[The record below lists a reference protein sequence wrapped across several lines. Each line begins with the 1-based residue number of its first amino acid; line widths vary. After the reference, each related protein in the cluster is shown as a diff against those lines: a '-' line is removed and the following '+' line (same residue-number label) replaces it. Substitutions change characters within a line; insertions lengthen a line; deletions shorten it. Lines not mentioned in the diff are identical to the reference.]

1 MEEGVRRPEQL
12 SDHLQNPSL
21 LSRYSPSQATD
32 QDLLARIRSLL
43 LSRNS
48 HFPPETPCPSP
59 DFTLSSYDVDTKSID
74 YFYRTHTPSALSVDK
89 FIAKLARLESEE
101 HAMVVN
107 PYEGPLGRIEETTG
121 KRNRRRPSQPDFQD
135 RRHSSTDDTILRL
148 DNPMDQ
154 KSVGNLMGRDPIE
167 QSGTDTASSKSPTGS
182 RIPRYVLKTV
192 DASTSPS
199 TVNGNV
205 RPNPQHIPG
214 SYRSEVEPVVSLDVE
229 MDNSSAGQGTTK
241 EGHQLHLD
249 VDQPHPKFDSLKS
262 AFAALSIVRDHHP
275 PTKDS
280 PSIRAD
286 HGLPNLF
293 RKTSQSTLQSNLSA
307 KSGRHALLQP
317 SADVAGTIRLAEPVL
332 TPRLENGHSN
342 DEGYL
347 FPEPAPYTPLN
358 GEKQPS
364 FTLASKAS
372 PNESPSTIIGEQQ
385 PGRNSLGSDS
395 AHVAQLLAELAPF
408 SDDVMDRVISEQP
421 AITAGDHSVSGQQS
435 VGSHS
440 PSAYSRRS
448 SLRFKAKGRS
458 RKPSRSPR
466 PRMKTTPSIY
476 DDDTIGL
483 LSEEPSEADANSII
497 SDRLS
502 TFTRALSQLSEIS
515 LRQIMPSATH
525 ATKDNTNDIENESF
539 RLQKPPSVPSTVVS
553 GTTSESNQPSSWR
566 KGSYR
571 RPMSVIAMPGVANA
585 DPKHNWVRQL
595 LGRRS
600 SEAFRPSSP
609 TLTARPQRKQIHAA
623 DGWRADMIPLFR
635 DFEATADG
643 TQSQRRVTDSTDAM
657 TGIRLQQANPESF
670 SHVIG
675 ELEVLLKEALT
686 IARQAA
692 DREEH
697 DFHEDPME
705 TSRQATGRL
714 EHGIH
719 DDLMEITGQ
728 AAGRLENDIH
738 DNAVEVVGNGYE
750 NHPHFNRREGH
761 HNSPQVSDG
770 KSKQDKNQ
778 VCILEP
784 EGLEHSGE
792 FSRPRD
798 PTPCPPGSSVQTRH
812 VSLIP
817 GGEVVN
823 STTKH
828 AKEVAAHLGVPKPVP
843 TTDISGSDTTVH
855 FKKGRSSTMAQ
866 VTNEVNPW
874 EDFSEIP
881 KDSLEIISFALQRRL
896 TPYPQAVELPPPQLP
911 PSSRLGS
918 KEQTI
923 HLSRK
928 SAVSEA
934 PSKEEVRDF
943 IDTHHTPPIQPRS
956 SSVKLRMGYISE
968 EGAYDHEMQVLNSSD
983 EDLAGDTYVADFHLT
998 GLRSRTTTRQ
1008 WAGGEQSTRPG
1019 LGPGNLPQQDT
1030 INSLR
1035 APRSVDNSLNRQ
1047 EGIENAKGYS
1057 LRDRRHFSI
1066 RGAQGFSLSR
1076 SHRRAPIAR
1085 DWSTRRKRFVA
1096 AVTCTN
1102 TALLGTII
1110 GIYAGEVPA
1119 IQYAIVDQHHY
1130 AILGNVVFFIA
1141 MAIPT
1146 ILFFPL
1152 PLLHGRK
1159 PYTLGALALLL
1170 PLQFPQAI
1178 AVGQAASPYIANYRL
1193 GLLLPRAFAGFVAGF
1208 ANINLITTLLDL
1220 FGASLQSGK
1229 PHQESVDVNDV
1240 RRHGGGMGVWLGIW
1254 TWCFIGSIGL
1264 GFLIGAGIISGLP
1277 VTWGF
1282 WISIILTAAVLVLNV
1297 MTPEVR
1303 RSPYRRSMAEVMNGT
1318 EVSRRIARGEVKMH
1332 LYSTGPKHWWEE
1344 VIAGHVLC
1352 IRMLKQP
1359 GFVVLSMYMGW
1370 IYGQVVMVIVLLGAL
1385 MSRYYMFRP
1394 QYVGLCVSA
1403 IPIGALLAIPFQK
1416 ASIFSRA
1423 RHHAPRTDSMTFEK
1437 RVTWTTHLV
1446 RRGIFMVLL
1455 PFAGLA
1461 YTLASGGTQTH
1472 FIVPTL
1478 FAGFIGFLSNLAIAE
1493 CHGIIMET
1501 FDTSDL
1507 QPGMTGRP
1515 RRILPQDVR
1524 KKRTNFSCFPRVTAA
1539 FMISQT
1545 FAFCLAA
1552 AATGTG
1558 GAVERALGAQA
1569 ATGVVAGV
1577 LLFLTLL
1584 LIGVLTRFKTVQI
1597 VPSKRYGTNL
1607 LGGPEDEW
1615 KPVIIGH
1622 PSGTTRRVSILEMGE
1637 MTRWT
1642 EIRRRNRLMST

>member
-1 MEEGVRRPEQL
+1 MEKAVRSPEQL
-12 SDHLQNPSL
+12 SNHLQNPSL
-21 LSRYSPSQATD
+21 LSRYSPSRATD

-48 HFPPETPCPSP
+48 HFPPETPCSSP
-59 DFTLSSYDVDTKSID
+59 DFTFSSHNVTPKLVD
-74 YFYRTHTPSALSVDK
+74 YFRHNHAPSALNFDEI
-89 FIAKLARLESEE
+89 IAKLARLGSEE
-101 HAMVVN
+101 HEMVAN
-107 PYEGPLGRIEETTG
+107 PCEGPWERIEETTG
-121 KRNRRRPSQPDFQD
+121 DRHRRRPSQPDLQD
-135 RRHSSTDDTILRL
+135 RRRSSTDDTVLKL
-148 DNPMDQ
+148 ENTMDQ
-154 KSVGNLMGRDPIE
+154 KSAGNLMGRDPME
-167 QSGTDTASSKSPTGS
+167 QPGVDIVSPKSPTGS

-192 DASTSPS
+192 IPPSPS
-199 TVNGNV
+199 TVDDNV
-205 RPNPQHIPG
+205 RPNPQHVPG
-214 SYRSEVEPVVSLDVE
+214 SYRSEIGPPVSLEVAKG
-229 MDNSSAGQGTTK
+229 NVSAERGIAK
-241 EGHQLHLD
+241 EGCHLHLD
-249 VDQPHPKFDSLKS
+249 TERSHPKFDSLKT
-262 AFAALSIVRDHHP
+262 AFEALSIVRDHHP
-275 PTKDS
+275 ATMDTPL
-280 PSIRAD
+280 IRVD
-286 HGLPNLF
+286 HGLPNLV

-307 KSGRHALLQP
+307 KSGRHPLLQP
-317 SADVAGTIRLAEPVL
+317 TADVSGAIRLAEPVL
-332 TPRLENGHSN
+332 TPSLDNGHSN
-342 DEGYL
+342 DESYL
-347 FPEPAPYTPLN
+347 FPEVAPYSTLESGP
-358 GEKQPS
+358 QPS
-364 FTLASKAS
+364 LIVARKLL
-372 PNESPSTIIGEQQ
+372 PNESSPTMSGGQQ
-385 PGRNSLGSDS
+385 PERNDLGPDS
-395 AHVAQLLAELAPF
+395 ARTAELPVGLPPF
-408 SDDVMDRVISEQP
+408 SDEVMDRVILEHP
-421 AITAGDHSVSGQQS
+421 AITAG
-435 VGSHS
+435 SHS
-440 PSAYSRRS
+440 LPGPQSLGSRSPSVFSRRS
-448 SLRFKAKGRS
+448 SLRFNAKGRS
-458 RKPSRSPR
+458 RKSSRSSR
-466 PRMKTTPSIY
+466 PRKKAASSIY
-476 DDDTIGL
+476 EDDTIGL
-483 LSEEPSEADANSII
+483 LSQEPSEADANSVL

-502 TFTRALSQLSEIS
+502 TFSRALSQLSEIS
-515 LRQIMPSATH
+515 LRQIMPSTAR
-525 ATKDNTNDIENESF
+525 ATKDNTSDIENESF
-539 RLQKPPSVPSTVVS
+539 RLQKPLSVPSTVVS
-553 GTTSESNQPSSWR
+553 GTTSEPNQPSSWHKR
-566 KGSYR
+566 SYR
-571 RPMSVIAMPGVANA
+571 RPMSIITMPGVTTA
-585 DPKHNWVRQL
+585 DLKQNWVNQL

-600 SEAFRPSSP
+600 SDVVRPTSP
-609 TLTARPQRKQIHAA
+609 VLTARPQRKQIHAA
-623 DGWRADMIPLFR
+623 DGWRADMIPLLQE
-635 DFEATADG
+635 FEATADG
-643 TQSQRRVTDSTDAM
+643 SRSQRRVAHSTDAM
-657 TGIRLQQANPESF
+657 NGTRLQQTNPESF
-670 SHVIG
+670 SRVIG

-692 DREEH
+692 EREEH
-697 DFHEDPME
+697 D
-705 TSRQATGRL
+705 
-714 EHGIH
+714 IH
-719 DDLMEITGQ
+719 DDLMETNRP
-728 AAGRLENDIH
+728 AANKLEYDIH
-738 DNAVEVVGNGYE
+738 DDPIENTRQVGIRLEGHIHDDPKEINGGGYE
-750 NHPHFNRREGH
+750 NHPHFTRRGGV
-761 HNSPQVSDG
+761 HNSSQVSDS
-770 KSKQDKNQ
+770 KSKQDKTQ
-778 VCILEP
+778 VAILEP
-784 EGLEHSGE
+784 EGLEHHQESIGDSTSNTPT
-792 FSRPRD
+792 FSSRTRQMSLV
-798 PTPCPPGSSVQTRH
+798 PGAE
-812 VSLIP
+812 I
-817 GGEVVN
+817 VN

-843 TTDISGSDTTVH
+843 TTEISTSETTVH

-866 VTNEVNPW
+866 VANEVHPW
-874 EDFSEIP
+874 EDLSDIP
-881 KDSLEIISFALQRRL
+881 KDSPEIIRFALQRRL
-896 TPYPQAVELPPPQLP
+896 TPYPQAMELPPPQEP

-934 PSKEEVRDF
+934 PSKEVREF
-943 IDTHHTPPIQPRS
+943 IDAHHAPPIQPRS
-956 SSVKLRMGYISE
+956 SSIKLRMGYISE
-968 EGAYDHEMQVLNSSD
+968 EGAYDHEMQAMNSSD

-998 GLRSRTTTRQ
+998 GLRNRTTTRQ
-1008 WAGGEQSTRPG
+1008 WAGGEQQTRPG
-1019 LGPGNLPQQDT
+1019 LGPGSLPQQDT

-1047 EGIENAKGYS
+1047 EGTENTKGYS
-1057 LRDRRHFSI
+1057 LRDRHHFSI
-1066 RGAQGFSLSR
+1066 RGPQGFSLSR

-1096 AVTCTN
+1096 AVTCIN
-1102 TALLGTII
+1102 TALLGFII

-1130 AILGNVVFFIA
+1130 AILGNVVFFIG

-1178 AVGQAASPYIANYRL
+1178 AVGQVASPYIANYRV
-1193 GLLLPRAFAGFVAGF
+1193 GLLLPRALAGFVAGF

-1220 FGASLQSGK
+1220 FGASLQSGN

-1254 TWCFIGSIGL
+1254 TWCFVGSIGL

-1385 MSRYYMFRP
+1385 TSRYYRFQP

-1416 ASIFSRA
+1416 ASFFSRA

-1437 RVTWTTHLV
+1437 RVSWTTHLV
-1446 RRGIFMVLL
+1446 RRGIFMILL

-1472 FIVPTL
+1472 FMVPTL
-1478 FAGFIGFLSNLAIAE
+1478 FAGIIGFLSNLAIAE
-1493 CHGIIMET
+1493 CNGIMMET

-1539 FMISQT
+1539 FAISQT

-1558 GAVERALGAQA
+1558 GAIERALGAQA

-1577 LLFLTLL
+1577 LMFLTLL
-1584 LIGVLTRFKTVQI
+1584 LVAVLTRFKTVQI
-1597 VPSKRYGTNL
+1597 VPSKRYGTNV

>member
-1 MEEGVRRPEQL
+1 MEKAVRRPEQL
-12 SDHLQNPSL
+12 SDHWQNPSL

-59 DFTLSSYDVDTKSID
+59 DFTFSSYDVESKSID
-74 YFYRTHTPSALSVDK
+74 HFRQNHTPSALNIDK
-89 FIAKLARLESEE
+89 FIAKLAQLGSEE
-101 HAMVVN
+101 HVMVVN
-107 PYEGPLGRIEETTG
+107 PYEGPLGRLEETTG
-121 KRNRRRPSQPDFQD
+121 DRHRRRPSQPDLQD
-135 RRHSSTDDTILRL
+135 RSTDDTILKM
-148 DNPMDQ
+148 DNTMDQ
-154 KSVGNLMGRDPIE
+154 KSVGNLMGRDPVE
-167 QSGTDTASSKSPTGS
+167 QSGIDIVSPKSPTGS
-182 RIPRYVLKTV
+182 RIPRYVLKTIN
-192 DASTSPS
+192 TPSPS
-199 TVNGNV
+199 AVNDV
-205 RPNPQHIPG
+205 IRPSPQHVPG
-214 SYRSEVEPVVSLDVE
+214 SYRSEVDQIAGLDVDRE
-229 MDNSSAGQGTTK
+229 NPSVGQGMTK
-241 EGHQLHLD
+241 EGNQLHPDLEYL
-249 VDQPHPKFDSLKS
+249 HPKFDSLKS
-262 AFAALSIVRDHHP
+262 AFEALSIVRDHHP
-275 PTKDS
+275 PPADP
-280 PSIRAD
+280 PSIRVD
-286 HGLPNLF
+286 HALPNLV

-307 KSGRHALLQP
+307 KSGRHPLLQP
-317 SADVAGTIRLAEPVL
+317 TADVSGAIRLAEPVL
-332 TPRLENGHSN
+332 TPTLDNSHSN
-342 DEGYL
+342 DEGYH
-347 FPEPAPYTPLN
+347 FPEPAPTTPLKS
-358 GEKQPS
+358 EPEP
-364 FTLASKAS
+364 FTVASKVP
-372 PNESPSTIIGEQQ
+372 PNESNSTTTGEQQ
-385 PGRNSLGSDS
+385 PWRASLGSDS

-408 SDDVMDRVISEQP
+408 SDDVMGRVISEQP
-421 AITAGDHSVSGQQS
+421 AVTAGDHSVSGQQS

-440 PSAYSRRS
+440 PSVYSRRS
-448 SLRFKAKGRS
+448 SLRFNAKGRS
-458 RKPSRSPR
+458 RKSSRSPR
-466 PRMKTTPSIY
+466 PRKKTTSSIY

-483 LSEEPSEADANSII
+483 LSEEPSEADAKSIL
-497 SDRLS
+497 SDKLS
-502 TFTRALSQLSEIS
+502 TFSRALSQLSEIS
-515 LRQIMPSATH
+515 LQQIMPSTTH
-525 ATKDNTNDIENESF
+525 ATKDNTSDIENESF
-539 RLQKPPSVPSTVVS
+539 RIQKPPSVPSTVVS
-553 GTTSESNQPSSWR
+553 GTTSESNQPSSWQ

-571 RPMSVIAMPGVANA
+571 RPMSVITMPGVANT
-585 DPKHNWVRQL
+585 DPKHSWVRQL

-600 SEAFRPSSP
+600 SDVVRPTSP
-609 TLTARPQRKQIHAA
+609 ILTARPQRKQIHAA
-623 DGWRADMIPLFR
+623 DGWRADMIPLLR
-635 DFEATADG
+635 EFEATADG
-643 TQSQRRVTDSTDAM
+643 TRSQRRVTDSTDAM
-657 TGIRLQQANPESF
+657 TGIRLQQTNPESF
-670 SHVIG
+670 SQVIG
-675 ELEVLLKEALT
+675 ELEILLKEALT

-697 DFHEDPME
+697 DIHEDPME
-705 TSRQATGRL
+705 TGKPATGRQD
-714 EHGIH
+714 HDIH
-719 DDLMEITGQ
+719 DDPIEVTGQ
-728 AAGRLENDIH
+728 AAGRLEHDIH
-738 DNAVEVVGNGYE
+738 EDPTEVVSGDYQ
-750 NHPHFNRREGH
+750 NHPHFTRRGGIH
-761 HNSPQVSDG
+761 TSSQVSDS
-770 KSKQDKNQ
+770 KSKQDKTQ
-778 VCILEP
+778 VTILEH
-784 EGLEHSGE
+784 EGMEHNGE
-792 FSRPRD
+792 FIKPRD
-798 PTPCPPGSSVQTRH
+798 PTPYPPGCSVQTRH
-812 VSLIP
+812 ASLTP
-817 GGEVVN
+817 GAELLN
-823 STTKH
+823 SITKH
-828 AKEVAAHLGVPKPVP
+828 AKEVTAHLGVPKPVP
-843 TTDISGSDTTVH
+843 TTEISNSETTVH

-866 VTNEVNPW
+866 VTNEVSPW

-881 KDSLEIISFALQRRL
+881 KESPEIINFTLQRRL
-896 TPYPQAVELPPPQLP
+896 TPYPQAVELPPPQKP

-928 SAVSEA
+928 SAISEA

-943 IDTHHTPPIQPRS
+943 IDAHHTPPIQPRS
-956 SSVKLRMGYISE
+956 SSVKLRMGFIPE
-968 EGAYDHEMQVLNSSD
+968 EGAYDHEMQALNSSD
-983 EDLAGDTYVADFHLT
+983 EDLAGDTYVTDFHLT
-998 GLRSRTTTRQ
+998 GLRSRKTTRQ
-1008 WAGGEQSTRPG
+1008 WTGGEQSSLPG
-1019 LGPGNLPQQDT
+1019 LGPGSLPQQDT

-1047 EGIENAKGYS
+1047 EGVENTKGYS
-1057 LRDRRHFSI
+1057 LRDRHHFSI

-1096 AVTCTN
+1096 AVTCIN
-1102 TALLGTII
+1102 TALLGFII

-1119 IQYAIVDQHHY
+1119 IQYAIIDQHHY
-1130 AILGNVVFFIA
+1130 AILGNVVFFIG

-1178 AVGQAASPYIANYRL
+1178 AVGQVASPYIANYRV

-1220 FGASLQSGK
+1220 FGASLQSGN

-1344 VIAGHVLC
+1344 VVAGHVLC

-1385 MSRYYMFRP
+1385 TSRYYMFRP

-1416 ASIFSRA
+1416 ASFFSRA

-1478 FAGFIGFLSNLAIAE
+1478 FAGVIGFLSNLAIAE

-1539 FMISQT
+1539 FAISQT

-1558 GAVERALGAQA
+1558 GAIERALGAQA

-1584 LIGVLTRFKTVQI
+1584 LMGVLTRFKTVQI
-1597 VPSKRYGTNL
+1597 VPSKRYGTNV

>member
-1 MEEGVRRPEQL
+1 MEEAVRRHDQF
-12 SDHLQNPSL
+12 SDHLHDPCR
-21 LSRYSPSQATD
+21 LSAYSPSKATD

-59 DFTLSSYDVDTKSID
+59 DITLWQYDVDCKPTESFSPNHISSRLNID
-74 YFYRTHTPSALSVDK
+74 LI
-89 FIAKLARLESEE
+89 IAKLAQLESEG

-107 PYEGPLGRIEETTG
+107 PYDGPLGQLEGNRDLRRLSQPNLQG
-121 KRNRRRPSQPDFQD
+121 RRR
-135 RRHSSTDDTILRL
+135 SSTDDTILKL
-148 DNPMDQ
+148 ETTMDQ
-154 KSVGNLMGRDPIE
+154 KSVGSLMGRDPIDH
-167 QSGTDTASSKSPTGS
+167 SRRDIASPKSPTGS
-182 RIPRYVLKTV
+182 RIPRYVLM
-192 DASTSPS
+192 
-199 TVNGNV
+199 TVNPPGPGAVNDSV
-205 RPNPQHIPG
+205 RPNPQHVPG
-214 SYRSEVEPVVSLDVE
+214 SYRSEIEPPVGLEVDMRS
-229 MDNSSAGQGTTK
+229 SSAEPGMTK
-241 EGHQLHLD
+241 EGNQA
-249 VDQPHPKFDSLKS
+249 QPDAEHPHAKFDLLKT
-262 AFAALSIVRDHHP
+262 AFEALSNVRDRHP
-275 PTKDS
+275 PTMDP
-280 PSIRAD
+280 PSIRIE
-286 HGLPNLF
+286 HGLPNLM

-307 KSGRHALLQP
+307 KSGHHPLLQP
-317 SADVAGTIRLAEPVL
+317 TADMSGANRLAEPVL
-332 TPRLENGHSN
+332 TTSPQYGHSK
-342 DEGYL
+342 DEDHL
-347 FPEPAPYTPLN
+347 LHEQIPYTPLSR
-358 GEKQPS
+358 GPQPP
-364 FTLASKAS
+364 FTIASKAS
-372 PNESPSTIIGEQQ
+372 SNDSHSGLIREQH
-385 PGRNSLGSDS
+385 PENNNWGLNS
-395 AHVAQLLAELAPF
+395 APVAELLAELPPF
-408 SDDVMDRVISEQP
+408 SDEVMENVIAEQP
-421 AITAGDHSVSGQQS
+421 AVTAGGHGVPIQRS

-440 PSAYSRRS
+440 PSILSRRS
-448 SLRFKAKGRS
+448 SLRFHAKGRS
-458 RKPSRSPR
+458 RKSSRSPM
-466 PRMKTTPSIY
+466 PRKKTTSSIY
-476 DDDTIGL
+476 DDDTVGL
-483 LSEEPSEADANSII
+483 LSEEPSEADATSIL

-502 TFTRALSQLSEIS
+502 TFSRAVSQLSEMS
-515 LRQIMPSATH
+515 LQQIMLSTTH
-525 ATKDNTNDIENESF
+525 ATKDNTSDIENEGF
-539 RLQKPPSVPSTVVS
+539 RLQKTSSVPSSAAS
-553 GTTSESNQPSSWR
+553 GPTSESNQPSAWQ
-566 KGSYR
+566 KASYR
-571 RPMSVIAMPGVANA
+571 RPMSVITTTGVTNT
-585 DPKHNWVRQL
+585 DYKNHWVRQL

-600 SEAFRPSSP
+600 SDLVRPTSP
-609 TLTARPQRKQIHAA
+609 ILTARPQRKQVHAA
-623 DGWRADMIPLFR
+623 DGWRADMIPLLR
-635 DFEATADG
+635 EFEAAADG
-643 TQSQRRVTDSTDAM
+643 TRSQRRVSDSTDAV
-657 TGIRLQQANPESF
+657 TGVRPQQGNPDTF
-670 SHVIG
+670 SQVIG

-692 DREEH
+692 EREEH
-697 DFHEDPME
+697 DIHEDPIE
-705 TSRQATGRL
+705 ISGQAARRL
-714 EHGIH
+714 ERPIH
-719 DDLMEITGQ
+719 DDPT
-728 AAGRLENDIH
+728 
-738 DNAVEVVGNGYE
+738 EVLNGGYE
-750 NHPHFNRREGH
+750 NHPHFNRREGVGA
-761 HNSPQVSDG
+761 SLQVSDG
-770 KSKQDKNQ
+770 KSTHDT
-778 VCILEP
+778 IRITFPEP
-784 EGLEHSGE
+784 ETSEHNGE
-792 FSRPRD
+792 FHRPRD
-798 PTPCPPGSSVQTRH
+798 PTPYPPSSATQTRNA
-812 VSLIP
+812 SMAP
-817 GGEVVN
+817 GTELAN
-823 STTKH
+823 STTAH

-843 TTDISGSDTTVH
+843 TIEISNSETTVH

-866 VTNEVNPW
+866 VANKVSPW
-874 EDFSEIP
+874 ENLSEIP
-881 KDSLEIISFALQRRL
+881 KESPEVTTFTLQRRL
-896 TPYPQAVELPPPQLP
+896 TPYPDAMEMPPPQEP

-928 SAVSEA
+928 ATISEG

-943 IDTHHTPPIQPRS
+943 IDTHHAPLIQPRS
-956 SSVKLRMGYISE
+956 SSDKIRMGYIPE
-968 EGAYDHEMQVLNSSD
+968 ERAYDHEMQVLNSSD

-998 GLRSRTTTRQ
+998 GLRGRKIARQ
-1008 WAGGEQSTRPG
+1008 WTGSEQQTRPG

-1030 INSLR
+1030 INSMR
-1035 APRSVDNSLNRQ
+1035 APPSIDNSLNRLQ
-1047 EGIENAKGYS
+1047 EGVENGKGYS
-1057 LRDRRHFSI
+1057 LRDRHHFSI

-1096 AVTCTN
+1096 AVTCIN
-1102 TALLGTII
+1102 TALLGFIV

-1130 AILGNVVFFIA
+1130 AILGNVVFFLGL
-1141 MAIPT
+1141 AIPN

-1178 AVGQAASPYIANYRL
+1178 AVGQLASSSLANYRV

-1220 FGASLQSGK
+1220 FGASLQSGN
-1229 PHQESVDVNDV
+1229 PHQESVDENDV

-1264 GFLIGAGIISGLP
+1264 GFLIGAGIISSLP

-1282 WISIILTAAVLVLNV
+1282 WISIIITAVVLILNV

-1303 RSPYRRSMAEVMNGT
+1303 RSPYRRSMAEVMTGP

-1359 GFVVLSMYMGW
+1359 GFFVLSTYMGW

-1385 MSRYYMFRP
+1385 TSKYYMFRP

-1403 IPIGALLAIPFQK
+1403 IPIGAFLAIPFQK
-1416 ASIFSRA
+1416 ASFFSRA
-1423 RHHAPRTDSMTFEK
+1423 RHHAPRTNSMTFEK

-1446 RRGIFMVLL
+1446 RRGVFMILL

-1461 YTLASGGTQTH
+1461 YTLASGGTQIN
-1472 FIVPTL
+1472 FMVPTI
-1478 FAGFIGFLSNLAIAE
+1478 FAGVIGFLSNLAIAE

-1515 RRILPQDVR
+1515 RRILPQDDR
-1524 KKRTNFSCFPRVTAA
+1524 TKRTNFSCFPRVTAA
-1539 FMISQT
+1539 FAISQT

-1584 LIGVLTRFKTVQI
+1584 LFAVLTRIKTVQI
-1597 VPSKRYGTNL
+1597 VPSKRYGTNV